1 MDTPISIGSSK
12 IDIDL
17 YRDLLAV
24 DSTSG
29 KERKLAEW
37 LSSRLAQGSACTVR
51 KMEVGD
57 GTLNLQLSW
66 GTPRVFFCTHLD
78 TVPPY
83 ISPAFEPTPGGDTL
97 VKGRGS
103 CDAKG
108 QIMAMYTACRELE
121 REGLSG
127 FALLLLSGEET
138 GSHGAKAYAKSQ
150 PGGDWVIVGEPT
162 DGKMVAASKGTK
174 AYDITITGKSC
185 HSGYPEQGINAI
197 ELFLD
202 FANQLR
208 ATPFPVDPVM
218 GATTYNMGRLESDN
232 PQNVLSDKVHLR
244 LYFRT
249 TQASDAMVEA
259 TLAGM
264 ASEHIHIEA
273 LGGDT
278 PMSYSTLEGF
288 DTTTVAFG
296 SDAPRLYNF
305 KHRALCGPGSI
316 LVAHQPGEQVLLSEV
331 ARAASHYV
339 AMYKQIAASSCD

>member
-1 MDTPISIGSSK
+1 MDTPISS

-17 YRDLLAV
+17 YRELLSV

-29 KERKLAEW
+29 KERELA
-37 LSSRLAQGSACTVR
+37 LQLARRLPQGSSCQVQL
-51 KMEVGD
+51 MEVGD

-66 GTPRVFFCTHLD
+66 GTPRVYYCTHLD

-83 ISPAFEPTPGGDTL
+83 IAPEFEPVPGGDTL

-108 QIMAMYTACRELE
+108 QIMAMYSACRELE

-127 FALLLLSGEET
+127 FALLLLAGEET
-138 GSHGAKAYAKSQ
+138 GSHGAKAYARSQ

-162 DGKMVAASKGTK
+162 GNKMVAASKGTK

-185 HSGYPEQGINAI
+185 HSGYPEQGVSAI
-197 ELFLD
+197 ERFVD
-202 FANQLR
+202 FVNQLR
-208 ATPFPVDPVM
+208 ATHFPVDPVM
-218 GATTYNMGRLESDN
+218 GATTYNLGRLASDN
-232 PQNVLSDKVHLR
+232 PQNVLSDHVHFR
-244 LYFRT
+244 LYWRT
-249 TQASDAMVEA
+249 TQASDALVTATVE
-259 TLAGM
+259 GM
-264 ASEHIHIEA
+264 AGERVHVEA

-278 PMSYSTLEGF
+278 PMSYATLPGF

-316 LVAHQPGEQVLLSEV
+316 LVAHQPGERVMLSEIAQ
-331 ARAASHYV
+331 ARDQYV
-339 AMYKQIAASSCD
+339 RMFKLIAAAQ